1 MDRLLIVMFVI
12 AIIVILILLPAPSS
26 AEMSRPLQPEP
37 EPTPTSVINHL
48 CKMPDGKC
56 DMLLCAGSDQWSMS
70 RARYAGRI

>member
-1 MDRLLIVMFVI
+1 MDRLLIVIFVI

-56 DMLLCAGSDQWSMS
+56 DVLLCAGGDQWSNMQ
-70 RARYAGRI
+70 GEFEGV